1 MSLVSAFE
9 TRVNVNIVE
18 GLVKLGY
25 YEKEGLSLALG
36 TKSWNVNII
45 SPHSAIEE
53 SKTSLKKKLAINRDI
68 TAIETANFDGNM
80 DIVLIGTTTNLLA
93 YNVETNSDI
102 FYKDVPDGVN
112 TILFSYE
119 LPHISNGKKQPI
131 VIVGGNCSIQA
142 FDKTGEEVFWT
153 VTSDNVT
160 CIILC
165 DIDNDGIPE
174 LLVGS
179 EDCTIKAFKGEQVI
193 YSISG
198 KNP

>member
-25 YEKEGLSLALG
+25 YENEGLSLALG
-36 TKSWNVNII
+36 TQSWNVVII
-45 SPHSAIEE
+45 SPHSAIQE
-53 SKTSLKKKLAINRDI
+53 SQSSSSLKKRLAINRDI
-68 TAIETANFDGNM
+68 TAIETAKFDDDV

-93 YNVETNSDI
+93 YNVESNSDI

-112 TILFSYE
+112 TLLFVNE
-119 LPHISNGKKQPI
+119 LPHLSNDKKQPI
-131 VIVGGNCSIQA
+131 VVVGGNCSIQA
-142 FDKTGEEVFWT
+142 FDQMGEEVFWT

-160 CIILC
+160 CMVLC
-165 DIDNDGIPE
+165 DIDNDGVKE
-174 LLVGS
+174 LLIGS
-179 EDCTIKAFKGEQVI
+179 EDCKIRAFKGESVI

-198 KNP
+198 K